1 MPSIESNKRLNTMT
15 VQELIEKLS
24 KYPSNLPVYYNFRD
38 DGMYVPVDNVYRD
51 CIAYDDEEFV
61 DAVSID

>member
-1 MPSIESNKRLNTMT
+1 MT

-24 KYPSNLPVYYNFRD
+24 KYPGNLPVYYNFRD
-38 DGMYVPVDNVYRD
+38 DDMYVPVDNVYRD
-51 CIAYDDEEFV
+51 CISYDDEEFV